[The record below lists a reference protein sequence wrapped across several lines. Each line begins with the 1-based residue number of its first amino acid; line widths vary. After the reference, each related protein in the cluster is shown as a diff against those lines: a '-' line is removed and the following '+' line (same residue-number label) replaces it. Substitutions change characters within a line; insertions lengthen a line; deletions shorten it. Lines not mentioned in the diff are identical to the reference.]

1 MNVSELKLNGR
12 CKRSCPPGAHGAYW
26 LSYAA
31 GGSLWFSTRTAL
43 SDYRHLAL
51 GVRVRSIVVNVSV
64 CLIISASLSWKPRAR
79 VLPNFRWNSTSPWL
93 GLSLAA
99 SRYAVYFR
107 FCGWR
112 LYSQAQAAGKE
123 RVFKVAN
130 HRAARI
136 RYGHR
141 FAVYSVTWPG
151 CSTGGKVCSLL
162 YCFVIGRS
170 CLRQFNDIEDRI
182 CIYVRG
188 DLVLWYDMIRYK
200 MLF

>member
-1 MNVSELKLNGR
+1 MDGVNE
-12 CKRSCPPGAHGAYW
+12 
-26 LSYAA
+26 AA
-31 GGSLWFSTRTAL
+31 LLALMERTGYPMLQVGL
-43 SDYRHLAL
+43 SDSPH
-51 GVRVRSIVVNVSV
+51 VQH
-64 CLIISASLSWKPRAR
+64 CLITGTSPLVWGCEVSWWTCLCVLLYRLHYLENR
-79 VLPNFRWNSTSPWL
+79 VAEFLPNFRWNSPSPWL

-130 HRAARI
+130 HRAART

-162 YCFVIGRS
+162 YCLVIGRS